1 MAIHSTG
8 AAYLLVYTQLI
19 RGHQSKDL
27 GRRDFVTVLF
37 SACHCHHCLFQTSE
51 GESQSD
57 DFATGNQN

>member
-1 MAIHSTG
+1 MIRVASPCMAIHSTG

-37 SACHCHHCLFQTSE
+37 SACRRRRRLFQTSE
-51 GESQSD
+51 GESKR
-57 DFATGNQN
+57 